1 MNIDAPTLPATDL
14 RREDAGDSLETST
27 GFARARLGLIIPSS
41 NRLTEPQF
49 RRFTPPDLGLH
60 VTRLQMTGKYH
71 RPLAQLLDDI
81 ARAATALADADVDL
95 IVFHCTATAMQ
106 EGPEGDARIIETIT
120 RATGR
125 PALST
130 AQAVSAALAAVGIKR
145 LVMVSPYAQSNN
157 DHERAYLA
165 AMGFDVLHD
174 VALGLTSNGYIRV
187 SPARW
192 MEIVRANARDAADG
206 YFLSCTNTTQ
216 IDAIAPLEA
225 EFGKPFINSNQATIC
240 AALGRLRSKLAR
252 FGPAPALGRLAYI
265 EI

>member
-1 MNIDAPTLPATDL
+1 MNIIAPAPPAADPSGECADA
-14 RREDAGDSLETST
+14 SLASST

-71 RPLAQLLDDI
+71 KPLAQLFDDI

-95 IVFHCTATAMQ
+95 LVFHCTATSME
-106 EGPEGDARIIETIT
+106 EGPEGDARIVETIT

-130 AQAVSAALAAVGIKR
+130 AQAVSAALAAVGIAR
-145 LVMVSPYAQSNN
+145 LVMVSPYPQSNN

-192 MEIVRANARDAADG
+192 IEIVRANARDAADG

-225 EFGKPFINSNQATIC
+225 EFGKPFINSNQATIW
-240 AALGRLRSKLAR
+240 AALAHVRAKLAR
-252 FGPAPALGRLAYI
+252 FDPAPELGRLANAKT
-265 EI
+265 

>member
-1 MNIDAPTLPATDL
+1 MNIVASAPPAHVTPADGADA
-14 RREDAGDSLETST
+14 SLATST

-71 RPLAQLLDDI
+71 KPLAQLLDDI
-81 ARAATALADADVDL
+81 ARAATALADADADL
-95 IVFHCTATAMQ
+95 IVFHCTATAME
-106 EGPEGDARIIETIT
+106 EGPEGDARIVETIT
-120 RATGR
+120 QATGR

-130 AQAVSAALAAVGIKR
+130 AQAVAAALSAVGIRR

-174 VALGLTSNGYIRV
+174 VALGLTSNGYILV

-192 MEIVRANARDAADG
+192 IEIVRANARDAADG

-216 IDAIAPLEA
+216 IDTIAPLEA
-225 EFGKPFINSNQATIC
+225 EFGKPFINSNQATIW
-240 AALGRLRSKLAR
+240 AALSRVGGKLAPFVPAAELGRLGVAKS
-252 FGPAPALGRLAYI
+252 
-265 EI
+265 

>member
-1 MNIDAPTLPATDL
+1 MNITAPPPPAALSGEATD
-14 RREDAGDSLETST
+14 ASLEAST

-71 RPLAQLLDDI
+71 KPLSQLLDDI
-81 ARAATALADADVDL
+81 ARAASALTDADADL
-95 IVFHCTATAMQ
+95 IVFHCTATAME
-106 EGPEGDARIIETIT
+106 EGPEGDARILETIT

-130 AQAVSAALAAVGIKR
+130 AQAVSSALSAVGITR
-145 LVMVSPYAQSNN
+145 LVMVSPYPQSNN
-157 DHERAYLA
+157 DHERSYLA
-165 AMGFDVLHD
+165 AMGFEVLHD

-187 SPARW
+187 SPSRW
-192 MEIVRANARDAADG
+192 IEIVRANARDAADG

-225 EFGKPFINSNQATIC
+225 EFGKPFINSNQATIW
-240 AALGRLRSKLAR
+240 AALGQVRAKLAP
-252 FGPAPALGRLAYI
+252 FVPAPQLGRLARAKS
-265 EI
+265 

>member
-1 MNIDAPTLPATDL
+1 MTIITPLSPASVPSEESADV
-14 RREDAGDSLETST
+14 SLISST

-71 RPLAQLLDDI
+71 KPLAQLLADI

-95 IVFHCTATAMQ
+95 IVFHCTATAME
-106 EGPEGDARIIETIT
+106 EGPEGDARILETIT
-120 RATGR
+120 QATGR

-130 AQAVSAALAAVGIKR
+130 AQAVSSALSAVGVKR
-145 LVMVSPYAQSNN
+145 LVMVSPYPQSNN

-165 AMGFDVLHD
+165 ARGFEVLHD
-174 VALGLTSNGYIRV
+174 VALGLSSNGYIRV

-192 MEIVRANARDAADG
+192 IEIVRANAHDAADG

-225 EFGKPFINSNQATIC
+225 EFAKPFINSNQATIW
-240 AALGRLRSKLAR
+240 AALARVRAKLAPFDPAPELGRLGNA
-252 FGPAPALGRLAYI
+252 